1 MIGNIKGVDG
11 YISNKDFRIFSEPVP
26 VTESERNRRAR
37 RFYGGEVD
45 GHSRQLARYVHRL
58 TSTYITDLNPMMI
71 YRLDRFGRGGHH
83 RPFNDAGFA
92 GIRIMEAHENY
103 TQQHQDLRTEDG
115 IKYGDTFEHVD
126 FDYAAKL
133 TAVNAITLASL
144 GWAVPEPKRVAIGG
158 IVEASA
164 KLQWSAVE
172 GADYYKV
179 YWRDTTSPQWQHSRV
194 IKDATEL
201 TLSGV
206 VIDNFFFGVSA
217 VSKSGHESLVVF
229 PNAIAR

>member
-1 MIGNIKGVDG
+1 
-11 YISNKDFRIFSEPVP
+11 
-26 VTESERNRRAR
+26 
-37 RFYGGEVD
+37 
-45 GHSRQLARYVHRL
+45 
-58 TSTYITDLNPMMI
+58 
-71 YRLDRFGRGGHH
+71 
-83 RPFNDAGFA
+83 
-92 GIRIMEAHENY
+92 MEAHENY
-103 TQQHQDLRTEDG
+103 TQQHQDLRIENG

-126 FDYAAKL
+126 FDYAARL

-144 GWAVPEPKRVAIGG
+144 GWGVPEPERVAIGG

-164 KLQWSAVE
+164 KLQWSEVE

-194 IKDATEL
+194 VKDATEF